1 MDAGDLKMNVCN
13 AKVLSILKYTV
24 IVFLPI
30 VIIAGVLSDYN
41 DRLVTK
47 SNLKVL
53 QEHES
58 SRVSMQEHAI
68 LNVFRNIMS
77 DLEVVSLHSDLK
89 QILSPENS
97 VEFAQYKQDL
107 GGEFLAFIQHKNIYD
122 QLSVL
127 NKHGMEIIRVEK
139 TVESEQLTPT
149 EKLQNKANRPYF
161 MAAVQGMPEAIYVS
175 PISLNFDNYQVE
187 KPYEPVIQ
195 LSMPLA
201 DKKGEVGGVLILTYL
216 AKHLL
221 TIVNNHRVN
230 NGSVPQLIDSSGFW
244 IKAASPSDEWG
255 NMLDDR
261 GNRAFKFDYPE
272 AWETIAKSEHGQ
284 FINDRG
290 MFTFSKISPFEKGYR
305 EKHPQT
311 SYVPSLSE
319 PSNTWILLSYIPSDA
334 LEKQVENEGGITHV
348 SQVALLLGLLIL
360 SLLFAQKRVEHIEN
374 LKLITQKD
382 LRLRAVVDTALDGI
396 ITIDEKGVISS
407 SNPAACK
414 MFAYEEHEMLGQN
427 IRMIVPLPLKELHDH
442 YLAGYLETRQ
452 TKIVNTTREESAERK
467 DGSTFPVELCVGTK
481 ELESSW
487 LFTWIIRDITERKAL
502 TEKLEKMAISDALTG
517 IYNRGYF
524 TNKLGEEFQR
534 SKRYQLNLSLMMLDL
549 DFFKTVNDQ
558 YGHPAGD
565 AVLIAV
571 TNQIQI
577 SIRSIDVL
585 ARYGGE
591 EFAIIMPETDCD
603 GAQVIAERIRCDV
616 EAMGVDIGQEIVKK
630 TVSIGI
636 ASFSNKDI
644 DESADAFLIRAD
656 DALYQA
662 KHSGR
667 NRVVLC
673 KRKE

>member
-1 MDAGDLKMNVCN
+1 MSICNVK
-13 AKVLSILKYTV
+13 ALSILKYAVTV
-24 IVFLPI
+24 FFPI
-30 VIIAGVLSDYN
+30 VIIAAVLSDYN
-41 DRLVTK
+41 DKLVKK

-58 SRVSMQEHAI
+58 NSVSMQEHAI
-68 LNVFRNIMS
+68 LSVFRNIMS
-77 DLEVVSLHSDLK
+77 DLVVVSLNSDLK
-89 QILSPENS
+89 KILSPESS
-97 VEFAQYKQDL
+97 VKLAQYKQDL

-139 TVESEQLTPT
+139 TAESEQLIPT
-149 EKLQNKANRPYF
+149 EKLQDKADRPCF
-161 MAAVQGMPEAIYVS
+161 MAAVQGVPEAVYVS
-175 PISLNFDNYQVE
+175 PISLNFENHQIE
-187 KPYEPVIQ
+187 EPYKPVIQ

-201 DKKGEVGGVLILTYL
+201 DEQGEVGGVLVLTYL
-216 AKHLL
+216 AENLL
-221 TIVNNHRVN
+221 AIVSNHRVS
-230 NGSVPQLIDSSGFW
+230 NGSIPQLIDSNGFW
-244 IKAASPSDEWG
+244 IKAALPSNEWG
-255 NMLDDR
+255 NVLDDR

-272 AWETIAKSEHGQ
+272 AWKRIAKSKHGQ
-284 FINDRG
+284 FVNDRG

-311 SYVPSLSE
+311 SYVPSLGE
-319 PSNTWILLSYIPSDA
+319 PSNTWILLSYIPSDV
-334 LEKQVENEGGITHV
+334 LEQHIENEGGITHV
-348 SQVALLLGLLIL
+348 SQAAFLLGLLIL

-374 LKLITQKD
+374 LTLIKQKD

-396 ITIDEKGVISS
+396 ITIDEKGVISG

-427 IRMIVPLPLKELHDH
+427 ISMIIPSLHNELHDN
-442 YLAGYLETRQ
+442 YLAGHLETQ
-452 TKIVNTTREESAERK
+452 QAKIVNATREEDAERK
-467 DGSTFPVELCVGTK
+467 DGSTFPVELCVGAK
-481 ELESSW
+481 ELDSSW

-502 TEKLEKMAISDALTG
+502 TEKLERMAISDALTG
-517 IYNRGYF
+517 VYNRGYF
-524 TNKLGEEFQR
+524 TNKLDEEFRR
-534 SKRYQLNLSLMMLDL
+534 SKRYQLNLSLMMLDI
-549 DFFKTVNDQ
+549 DHFKAVNDK

-565 AVLIAV
+565 AVLIALS
-571 TNQIQI
+571 NQINI
-577 SIRSIDVL
+577 SIRNIDVL

-591 EFAIIMPETDCD
+591 EFVIIMPETDCD

-616 EAMGVDIGQEIVKK
+616 EAMAVDVGQQIVKK

-644 DESADAFLIRAD
+644 DELADAFLIRAD
-656 DALYQA
+656 DALYRA

-673 KRKE
+673 KRDERKPIE